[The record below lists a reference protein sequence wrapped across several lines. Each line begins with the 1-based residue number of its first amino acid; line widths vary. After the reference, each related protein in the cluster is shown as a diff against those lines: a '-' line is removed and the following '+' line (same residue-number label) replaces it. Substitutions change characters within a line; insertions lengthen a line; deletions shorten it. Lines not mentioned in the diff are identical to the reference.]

1 MRNDLFGCSIDAPK
15 QQMALNFEWV
25 VSDQLFSVLLVV
37 YKWFKISAPGVV
49 GRHMWQLDKT
59 TVFRPVCC
67 LVILCC
73 DSIGLQNCR
82 SSNFSSHQHMTVQQK
97 KHKWSQLR
105 HLHEYFILPDGI
117 TCKVQN
123 FSSLVIGV
131 YFMLGL
137 LYIHLSPN
145 SL

>member
-1 MRNDLFGCSIDAPK
+1 MVILRKTGPFHFFFIQSLKPRPFEFLLTFQRTVVRLWDGNLDLLQFFPD
-15 QQMALNFEWV
+15 L
-25 VSDQLFSVLLVV
+25 VLST
-37 YKWFKISAPGVV
+37 Y
-49 GRHMWQLDKT
+49 KT

-137 LYIHLSPN
+137 LYMHLSPN